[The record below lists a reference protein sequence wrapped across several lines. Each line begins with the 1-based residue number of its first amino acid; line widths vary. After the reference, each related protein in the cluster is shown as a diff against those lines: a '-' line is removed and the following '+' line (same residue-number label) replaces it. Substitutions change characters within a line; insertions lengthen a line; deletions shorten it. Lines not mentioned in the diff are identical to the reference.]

1 MRKFRFR
8 AKPSKCTFCVE
19 EIHWLGFVISN
30 GKIKPDKRLVDSITN
45 LKIPTNV
52 NEIRMVT
59 GLFNFYRNFI
69 PDFAKRCEPLD
80 RLKKVDTKFFWGNDQ
95 HVAFD
100 DLKNSLVTY
109 PVLRLPD
116 INKPFIL
123 DTDASTISIG
133 GIFQQLDET
142 TGNKYVVSYYSRRLS
157 EAEKKW
163 SITDL
168 EALALRDSISKF
180 SRYLVGSKFTV
191 FVDHISLTY
200 LANLKTLTGKLGRI
214 ALDLMGYDFTVVYK
228 PGKQH
233 VNVDTLS
240 RMPMEAD
247 VVTNNI
253 VHGVNNITLDTKA
266 DLSAFKLIQEADV
279 FTVNVVL

>member
-1 MRKFRFR
+1 MIQGLKTAPATFHRIIDSAFKDVIPTFLKPYFDDLTIHSGNIELHLDHLRQTFEIMRKFRFR

-59 GLFNFYRNFI
+59 GIFNFYRNFI

-95 HVAFD
+95 QIAFD

-109 PVLRLPD
+109 PVLRLPE

-123 DTDASTISIG
+123 DTDASTIGIG
-133 GIFQQLDET
+133 GILQQLDET

-157 EAEKKW
+157 EAE
-163 SITDL
+163 
-168 EALALRDSISKF
+168 RNG
-180 SRYLVGSKFTV
+180 V
-191 FVDHISLTY
+191 SLIW
-200 LANLKTLTGKLGRI
+200 KLW
-214 ALDLMGYDFTVVYK
+214 
-228 PGKQH
+228 
-233 VNVDTLS
+233 LS
-240 RMPMEAD
+240 
-247 VVTNNI
+247 
-253 VHGVNNITLDTKA
+253 
-266 DLSAFKLIQEADV
+266 
-279 FTVNVVL
+279 